1 MWTDLKQTAYLSL
14 TLHYVNDSW
23 ELTRNLFF
31 TSPFPKE
38 RHTGDNI
45 RMELRR
51 RLKQFGLPEGAFD
64 ALMFVSDR
72 GSNMLSALK
81 SNVHFHCFAHV
92 INTVLQKTF
101 QEDYLKSNLPAI
113 LSLIEEC
120 KQLVRYM
127 KKTGLVSQLKRTL
140 HQQAETRWNTH
151 FDMIISIQSQLQEI
165 GQLLEEKN
173 EGHRIVSLDEE
184 SLSSLAAFLKPF
196 KQATVETQS
205 DAIPTVHKILLWYET
220 LMAHCEDD
228 DADCPDLAALKSRA
242 KEFLIQKLEITVSH
256 KIATFLDPRFRQ
268 LRMLRECERK
278 VVKQSIKR
286 EIQPSDTRKKNI
298 YLLSVVF
305 DDTQI

>member
-1 MWTDLKQTAYLSL
+1 MCFFFKQANKPTVPITNEVKSKFVELCVNFCAKDIRPFTVVSEEGFKDVAQELIRIGSVYGNVPVNDVLPNPTTVSRNICKTADQVRNKISANILPFVQSGRCAATTDMWTDLKQTAYLSL

-51 RLKQFGLPEGAFD
+51 RLQQFGLPEGAFD

-165 GQLLEEKN
+165 GQLLEEK
-173 EGHRIVSLDEE
+173 
-184 SLSSLAAFLKPF
+184 K
-196 KQATVETQS
+196 
-205 DAIPTVHKILLWYET
+205 
-220 LMAHCEDD
+220 
-228 DADCPDLAALKSRA
+228 
-242 KEFLIQKLEITVSH
+242 
-256 KIATFLDPRFRQ
+256 
-268 LRMLRECERK
+268 
-278 VVKQSIKR
+278 
-286 EIQPSDTRKKNI
+286 
-298 YLLSVVF
+298 
-305 DDTQI
+305 

>member
-1 MWTDLKQTAYLSL
+1 
-14 TLHYVNDSW
+14 
-23 ELTRNLFF
+23 
-31 TSPFPKE
+31 
-38 RHTGDNI
+38 
-45 RMELRR
+45 
-51 RLKQFGLPEGAFD
+51 
-64 ALMFVSDR
+64 
-72 GSNMLSALK
+72 
-81 SNVHFHCFAHV
+81 
-92 INTVLQKTF
+92 
-101 QEDYLKSNLPAI
+101 
-113 LSLIEEC
+113 
-120 KQLVRYM
+120 
-127 KKTGLVSQLKRTL
+127 
-140 HQQAETRWNTH
+140 
-151 FDMIISIQSQLQEI
+151 
-165 GQLLEEKN
+165 
-173 EGHRIVSLDEE
+173 VSLDVE

-205 DAIPTVHKILLWYET
+205 DAIPTFHKILLWYET

-228 DADCPDLAALKSRA
+228 DADCPDLAALKSRS